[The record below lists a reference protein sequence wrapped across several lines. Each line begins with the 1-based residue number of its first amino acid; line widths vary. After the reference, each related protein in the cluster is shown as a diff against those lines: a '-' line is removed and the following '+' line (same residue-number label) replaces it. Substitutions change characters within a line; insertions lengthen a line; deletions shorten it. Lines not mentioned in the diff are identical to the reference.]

1 MMTCKSPFLLSLE
14 TKQNDTKKIDF
25 LGGDSDHLT
34 LLNMYDQWMLA
45 RQRDSGTQKAFLREN
60 HLSRIVLDMI
70 TATRRQ
76 LLDYLIDSKFVK
88 AREQND
94 ASKVYDTYL
103 LKAVL
108 VAALYP
114 NIIQSIPD
122 NPERPK
128 KYQLTSMT
136 GEQIKI
142 HPCSVFKNTTKFW
155 PPFILYLEKIK
166 TNDIF
171 IRDVTLVDPIQLVL
185 FGGEV
190 LIDGKKILMESSW
203 IRISCSNAQLLLF
216 LKMELDNL
224 IMQKLKNPI
233 VNLNKNRFF
242 KAIKNIISSN
252 GQKA

>member
-1 MMTCKSPFLLSLE
+1 M
-14 TKQNDTKKIDF
+14 DF
-25 LGGDSDHLT
+25 FGGDSDHLT

-45 RQRDSGTQKAFLREN
+45 RQSDSGTQKSFLREN
-60 HLSRIVLDMI
+60 HLSRVVLDMI

-76 LLDYLIDSKFVK
+76 LLEYLIDSKFVK
-88 AREQND
+88 SREQNN
-94 ASKVYDTYL
+94 AGEVYDTYL

-142 HPCSVFKNTTKFW
+142 HPCSVFKNTTKCW
-155 PPFILYLEKIK
+155 PPFILYLEKLK
-166 TNDIF
+166 TNNIF

-190 LIDGKKILMESSW
+190 VIDGKKMLMENSW
-203 IRISCSNAQLLLF
+203 IRISCSNAQLIQS
-216 LKMELDNL
+216 LKTELESL
-224 IMQKLKNPI
+224 ILQKLKNPI
-233 VNLNKNRFF
+233 LNLNKNRFF